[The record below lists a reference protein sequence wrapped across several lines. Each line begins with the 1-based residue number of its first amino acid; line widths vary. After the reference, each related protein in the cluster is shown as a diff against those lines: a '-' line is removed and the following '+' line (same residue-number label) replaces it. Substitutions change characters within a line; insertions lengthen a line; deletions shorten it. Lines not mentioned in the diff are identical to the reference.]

1 MFITIVSF
9 IFVFGL
15 IVFAHELG
23 HFATAKFNG
32 VKVHE
37 FSLGMGPAII
47 KKQGKET
54 LYALRAFPIGGYVK
68 MEGEDEASDD
78 PRSFSNK
85 KPLQRLVVLAAGALM
100 NFLLAY
106 VLLVIIMFS
115 IGAPSNIVGGTIE
128 GYPALDGGVMID
140 DEIKQIN
147 GENIETWDQVVA
159 AIGNSK
165 GDTII
170 LELDRAGQPVQ
181 ISLEP
186 VEKEGGGYQIGIQ
199 PKYVKKIDQ
208 AFSMAGKQF
217 ITFFTDIFKFFT
229 TLGQK
234 NVEAELVGPVG
245 LVSIIGQ
252 VSRQG
257 IMNLLLLAAYISI
270 NLGIVNLLPFPAL
283 DGGRII
289 FVIIEMIMGKPIN
302 KEKEGYVHFIG
313 FAILMALMVF
323 LVFKDISRL

>member
-1 MFITIVSF
+1 MLITIVSF
-9 IFVFGL
+9 IFVFGI

-37 FSLGMGPAII
+37 FSLGMGPAIL
-47 KKQGKET
+47 KKQGEET

-85 KPLQRLVVLAAGALM
+85 KPIQRLVVLAAGAVM
-100 NFLLAY
+100 NFILAY
-106 VLLVIIMFS
+106 ILLVIIMFAL
-115 IGAPSNIVGGTIE
+115 GAPSNIVGGTIE
-128 GYPALDGGVMID
+128 DYPAQEAGVLMD
-140 DEIKQIN
+140 DEIIQIN
-147 GENIETWDQVVA
+147 GVSIKSWEQVVS
-159 AIGNSK
+159 AIGNSN
-165 GDTII
+165 GEPLVLSLI
-170 LELDRAGQPVQ
+170 RSGQPVDIRLQ
-181 ISLEP
+181 P
-186 VEKEGGGYQIGIQ
+186 VVKEGGGYQIGIQ

-217 ITFFTDIFKFFT
+217 FTFFTDIFKFFT

-257 IMNLLLLAAYISI
+257 LMNLLLLAAYISI

-289 FVIIEMIMGKPIN
+289 FVFIEMITGKPID